1 MGMRTGVRI
10 LAAAG
15 MLAVGGGCAIVTSSG
30 ASMSNVTGEAW
41 YTEAIGFA
49 GLTWGSKVWY
59 CPAPTAAAPSTCKEA
74 KLIPLT
80 KEELDAQKEA
90 EKQASAK

>member
-1 MGMRTGVRI
+1 MI
-10 LAAAG
+10 LAAGVLLGA
-15 MLAVGGGCAIVTSSG
+15 GGGCALVTSSVPTLTN
-30 ASMSNVTGEAW
+30 ATGEAW

-59 CPAPTAAAPSTCKEA
+59 CPAPTAPGPITCKEA

-80 KEELDAQKEA
+80 KEQLDP
-90 EKQASAK
+90 